1 MWRFCLFFFL
11 FFGVA
16 TFAAERD
23 AGKADDKAA
32 WAALADVLENPAQR
46 KVLIAQLRQLDAT
59 EKADKAKSEAT
70 TAEAA
75 PDAAAAGNDAPQ
87 GDVATG
93 EAAKDEA
100 AAEAAPAEEKKDNK
114 QAEAEAL
121 KSVAENARAAV
132 VSAAAWPKK
141 VAGAAVQVLREVGT
155 RISDSWDAL
164 VGAFSG
170 RDLMLR
176 SVNFETFWQATLN
189 LALII
194 GATLLFLRG
203 LQLASRPLKRRLQE
217 RVLREGRFTP
227 LVRRLLGVVGVSLL
241 DVLILAFSLLFCSV
255 MAVLLVGETG
265 TMTTQ
270 AAFFMRAF
278 VAIELLKIG
287 IRTVFYPRYPGLRLL
302 PCTDATAIYWNRWFA
317 TLLHLLGYG
326 YLVAFPLIKINLSPS
341 LGMVFSALL
350 AWWLSFASGAR
361 YAWHC
366 AIMQKKPTA

>member
-100 AAEAAPAEEKKDNK
+100 AAEA
-114 QAEAEAL
+114 EAL

-141 VAGAAVQVLREVGT
+141 VAGAAVQ
-155 RISDSWDAL
+155 A
-164 VGAFSG
+164 
-170 RDLMLR
+170 
-176 SVNFETFWQATLN
+176 
-189 LALII
+189 
-194 GATLLFLRG
+194 
-203 LQLASRPLKRRLQE
+203 
-217 RVLREGRFTP
+217 
-227 LVRRLLGVVGVSLL
+227 
-241 DVLILAFSLLFCSV
+241 
-255 MAVLLVGETG
+255 
-265 TMTTQ
+265 
-270 AAFFMRAF
+270 
-278 VAIELLKIG
+278 
-287 IRTVFYPRYPGLRLL
+287 
-302 PCTDATAIYWNRWFA
+302 
-317 TLLHLLGYG
+317 
-326 YLVAFPLIKINLSPS
+326 
-341 LGMVFSALL
+341 
-350 AWWLSFASGAR
+350 
-361 YAWHC
+361 
-366 AIMQKKPTA
+366 